1 MKRFFAVILA
11 LVLCFSV
18 ASVAMADGP
27 AGDQVHNGS
36 LSEPYKSEQQVK
48 ITISGLHVGGEDDNT
63 RLPSEYHVRVK
74 WDIADGVYNATATDG
89 KDGFKNFD
97 WDCVTLEYKLASA
110 GSSTAPDVREGNWA
124 AKPAVGFE
132 VTNASTPDLKIYVT
146 ATLKSNNA
154 WAGLL
159 KAATLETQNTG
170 IINKEV
176 NPVQIA
182 DMGTGVN
189 SYDRKHVNSQNVY
202 AYDYVL
208 NWDYDALNTKAL
220 ELFKDSATGAA
231 ASQDLENT
239 FVVTINAG
247 AVSGN

>member
-18 ASVAMADGP
+18 ASFALADGP
-27 AGDQVHNGS
+27 AGDQVHDGT
-36 LSEPYKSEQQVK
+36 LPYTSEQQVVK
-48 ITISGLHVGGEDDNT
+48 ITISGLHVGGEDDDT

-74 WDIADGVYNATATDG
+74 WNIADGVYNATATDG

-170 IINKEV
+170 IINREV
-176 NPVQIA
+176 KPVQIA
-182 DMGTGVN
+182 DMGTGVD

-220 ELFKDSATGAA
+220 KLFKDSATGTTD

-239 FVVTINAG
+239 FVVTISAG
-247 AVSGN
+247 VDSGN